1 MDKKETSINI
11 NWLEI
16 EKKVQDSYTRIVYS
30 DEEDFDS
37 EPWPEKIIFIKK
49 VGTDSYVSK
58 YNALMH
64 TFEHYKVPNYNRK
77 CATMRLGGMQG
88 EKATCTD
95 VNGNELL
102 VDKYKVE

>member
-1 MDKKETSINI
+1 MQTEI
-11 NWLEI
+11 NWTDI
-16 EKKVQDSYTRIVYS
+16 EDKIQHSYTRIVYS

-64 TFEHYKVPNYNRK
+64 TFVHYKVPNYNRT
-77 CATMRLGGMQG
+77 CATMRLGGIQG
-88 EKATCTD
+88 EKATRTD

-102 VDKYKVE
+102 VEKYKV

>member
-1 MDKKETSINI
+1 MDIESKM
-11 NWLEI
+11 NWSEI
-16 EKKVQDSYTRIVYS
+16 EQTITYCYTRIVYS

-49 VGTDSYVSK
+49 VGMDSYVSK

-64 TFEHYKVPNYNRK
+64 TFVHYKVPNYNRT
-77 CATMRLGGMQG
+77 CATMRLAGNHGD
-88 EKATCTD
+88 KATPTD

-102 VDKYKVE
+102 VEKYKV